1 MKMFLCAGRLSCIRN
16 RKQVFVGKNRNI
28 VNTQRVSA
36 FGIFYYEPESGSYKR
51 DDNGKYMGNR

>member
-1 MKMFLCAGRLSCIRN
+1 MKILLCEDKLPCILIEN
-16 RKQVFVGKNRNI
+16 RFCRKNRNI
-28 VNTQRVSA
+28 VNIQRVSA